1 MKLFTLTTNELAK
14 NMNSG
19 KDVIADTLEHAGVIN
34 SEQARTL
41 REDFALL
48 LIEKGMLGHA
58 IDKVI
63 GQDEEDG
70 GLIIKLI
77 QVHNIKYNNKEK
89 NEDAHQSEGGDKS
102 RLDNGSN

>member
-19 KDVIADTLEHAGVIN
+19 KDVIADTLEYAGVIN

-48 LIEKGMLGHA
+48 LIEKGMLGKA

-63 GQDEEDG
+63 GQSEDD

-77 QVHNIKYNNKEK
+77 QVHNFKNNNNKEK
-89 NEDAHQSEGGDKS
+89 TEDVHQSEDGDKS
-102 RLDNGSN
+102 GLDNRSN